1 MSTMPDPSLMD
12 AAHGQRTELSVLVS
26 IPTVDLF
33 LNDHHGPADQLAHA
47 AVMLAQE
54 EGPNK
59 AVALLLGSAL
69 DSATR
74 GDSSNVVLAMRAA
87 VVVLQDIATSQLRG
101 VVR

>member
-1 MSTMPDPSLMD
+1 
-12 AAHGQRTELSVLVS
+12 VS

-33 LNDHHGPADQLAHA
+33 MADHSSTANQLAKA
-47 AVMLAQE
+47 ALLLAQE

-74 GDSSNVVLAMRAA
+74 ADAANTDLAMRAA
-87 VVVLQDIATSQLRG
+87 VVVLQEIATSQLRG
-101 VVR
+101 VVQ